1 MRKAILHLK
10 RSDAVLGKLI
20 ERVGPYRMEFRE
32 PVFETL
38 VRSIVFQQLS
48 GKVARVIF
56 GRLQAAAGGEITP
69 EAILRLRSARMRTLG
84 LSKQKIEYIR
94 DLAKRTRAGELDFGA
109 LPAMDDEEITR
120 LLTQVKGI
128 GVWTAQMFL
137 IFALRRTNVLPTGD
151 LGIRSAIR
159 RVYGLPDAAQARRNR
174 KPRRPLAPVLHHRL
188 LVSVAQPGRPSRHI
202 GQ

>member
-10 RSDAVLGKLI
+10 RSDAVLGELI
-20 ERVGPYRMEFRE
+20 ERLGPYRMEFRE

-38 VRSIVFQQLS
+38 VRSIVSQQLS

-56 GRLQAAAGGEITP
+56 GRLQAAARSEITA
-69 EAILRLRSARMRTLG
+69 ESILRLRSARMRALG

-94 DLAKRTRAGELDFGA
+94 DLAKRTRAGEVDFAA
-109 LPAMDDEEITR
+109 LPAMEDEEITR
-120 LLTQVKGI
+120 RLTEVKGI

-151 LGIRSAIR
+151 LGIRAAIR
-159 RVYGLPDAAQARRNR
+159 KVYGLPDLPKPAEIERLAAPWHPYCTIASWYLWRSLDGQAG
-174 KPRRPLAPVLHHRL
+174 L
-188 LVSVAQPGRPSRHI
+188 
-202 GQ
+202 